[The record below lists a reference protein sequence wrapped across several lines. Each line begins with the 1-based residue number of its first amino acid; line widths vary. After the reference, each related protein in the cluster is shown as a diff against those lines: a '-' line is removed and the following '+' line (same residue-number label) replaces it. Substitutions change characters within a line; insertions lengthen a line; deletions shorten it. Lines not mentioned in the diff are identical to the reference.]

1 MASSNE
7 QDNFDRLAGPQG
19 GGTSQPPS
27 TSKEPVPE
35 GYVNSPDPNLIAKP
49 FWRRPRALIGTA
61 VAVIILAFTGLGILE
76 SQSPER
82 DSSGSLV
89 EAGTEQIDKLRVGD
103 CLSNALEEK
112 EYSQSGVV
120 PCSQPHRAEVYSTN
134 QTLSGGTYVVS
145 RISTEAED
153 RCIAKFEN
161 YVGTSFDLSSLYI
174 SWFLPTPSGWA
185 AGDRSLTCLLEE
197 ENEGLLP
204 SGSAKGKG
212 F

>member
-1 MASSNE
+1 MTSSNE
-7 QDNFDRLAGPQG
+7 QDNFDRLAGLR
-19 GGTSQPPS
+19 
-27 TSKEPVPE
+27 KENEPV
-35 GYVNSPDPNLIAKP
+35 NKP

-61 VAVIILAFTGLGILE
+61 IAVIILAFTGLVVLV

-103 CLSNALEEK
+103 CITEAIGKK
-112 EYSQSGVV
+112 EYTQSDVG
-120 PCSQPHRAEVYSTN
+120 PCSQPHWAEVYSK
-134 QTLSGGTYVVS
+134 QTLSGGTYVAS
-145 RISTEAED
+145 RISTESED

-161 YVGTSFDLSSLYI
+161 YVGTSYDLSSLLI
-174 SWFLPTPSGWA
+174 TWFEPTPSGWA
-185 AGDRSLTCLLEE
+185 AGDRGITCLLEA
-197 ENEGLLP
+197 ENQGLLP